1 VLHAYVHLLSQFP
14 PGASVAPQYSG
25 IPLLSQCA
33 AVPAAV
39 PAAAAAA
46 AAAAVMTP
54 DFHSLIH
61 FPLVHSPE
69 F

>member
-1 VLHAYVHLLSQFP
+1 
-14 PGASVAPQYSG
+14 
-25 IPLLSQCA
+25 LLSQCA